1 MTDVFTQPWL
11 SGLFGDE
18 AAQAIWTPGASLS
31 RMIAFEAAWSRALG
45 QTGAVDGD
53 MAERAAR
60 AIEDWTPDEAA
71 LRQGTGRD
79 GLPVPEL
86 VKGLK
91 QAAGDA
97 ADAVHV
103 GATSQDVMDSALAMA
118 SRDTLALLDERIFG
132 LEAALRGL
140 ADRAGDARI
149 MGRTR
154 MQAALP
160 IMATHRIGVWAQPL
174 ARHRDRL
181 AELRPR
187 VACVQVGGPVGDRR
201 NLAPGMVGF
210 VADQLGLAEAPCWH
224 AARDGIAEFGG
235 VAAMIAGSC
244 GKIGADVCLMAQQG
258 VDEARV
264 AGGGG
269 SSAMPHKQNP
279 VAAETLVTLAR
290 YASAQAGALSGTM
303 VHEQERSGAA
313 WTLEWMVLP
322 PLAVSAARALG
333 LCIELVEGLEIIDSK
348 G

>member
-1 MTDVFTQPWL
+1 MTDVFTHPWL
-11 SGLFGDE
+11 SGLFGDD
-18 AAQAIWTPGASLS
+18 AAQAIWAPGASLS
-31 RMIAFEAAWSRALG
+31 RMLVFEAAWSRALS

-60 AIEDWTPDEAA
+60 AIEGWTPDDAA
-71 LRQGTGRD
+71 LRQGAGQD
-79 GLPVPEL
+79 GMPVPAL

-91 QAAGDA
+91 VAAGDA

-118 SRDTLALLDERIFG
+118 LRDTLALIEERILR
-132 LEAALRGL
+132 LEAALREL
-140 ADRAGDARI
+140 ADRAGDTRI

-160 IMATHRIGVWAQPL
+160 ITAAHRIGVWAQPFP
-174 ARHRDRL
+174 RHRDRV

-201 NLAPGMVGF
+201 KLAPGMVGA
-210 VADQLGLAEAPCWH
+210 VAEQLGLAEAPCWH

-235 VAAMIAGSC
+235 LAAMIAGSC

-290 YASAQAGALSGTM
+290 YASAQAGALSGAM

-313 WTLEWMVLP
+313 WTLEWMLLP
-322 PLAVSAARALG
+322 PLAISAARALG
-333 LCIELVEGLEIIDSK
+333 VAIELIEGLEICDSQS
-348 G
+348 